1 MIETPMSKLD
11 QEYEDDK
18 KAEDML
24 EMAKYEWELSL
35 KELHT
40 AINKV
45 LDDGVEVR
53 QKIIRIMKELRK

>member
-1 MIETPMSKLD
+1 MSKMAELAHD
-11 QEYEDDK
+11 KEQEENRIK
-18 KAEDML
+18 MELAS
-24 EMAKYEWELSL
+24 AKYEWELSL